1 MEASEM
7 REILKSKIVGIAGA
21 GGLGSNCAA
30 TLARTGIG
38 HIIVAD
44 LDRVEEENLDRQ
56 FYFRNQIGRDK
67 VFALRDNLLAIDP
80 DIKITA
86 LKMNVRLCDIYE
98 VFKVCDVVVEG
109 LDNAA
114 SKSILIETM
123 SKQLPKIPLIIAPC
137 IPEIKE
143 NLHIDIEKYENLRIC
158 GEGFYDLTHKLPL
171 AAPRIGIVAN
181 MQASEVIDI
190 LLRD

>member
-1 MEASEM
+1 MDSTEM
-7 REILKSKIVGIAGA
+7 KEKLKTKIVGIVGA

-30 TLARTGIG
+30 TLARAGIG
-38 HIIVAD
+38 HLIIAD
-44 LDRVEEENLDRQ
+44 VDRVEAKNLDRQ
-56 FYFRNQIGRDK
+56 FYFHNQIGRDK
-67 VFALRDNLLAIDP
+67 VFALRDNLSAINP
-80 DIKITA
+80 EIKITA

-98 VFKVCDVVVEG
+98 VFKVCDIVVEG

-137 IPEIKE
+137 IPEIKD
-143 NLHIDIEKYENLRIC
+143 NLRIDIEKYENLRIC
-158 GEGFYDLTHKLPL
+158 GEGFYDLTHKLPM

-181 MQASEVIDI
+181 MQAAEVIHI
-190 LLRD
+190 LLM